1 MGKKVI
7 NKPVMLDGY
16 MAVGQENNLHILD
29 FVCCE
34 DVQMDAFAGK
44 CKVELMRDGNVYI
57 SELPK
62 HTRNK
67 PLFREDNCSLSH
79 GRNGRYYFVFML
91 DEDEV
96 GQLPQ
101 KLMDQASAI
110 ASKMLRKLLMEGGEL
125 G

>member
-1 MGKKVI
+1 
-7 NKPVMLDGY
+7 MLDGY
-16 MAVGQENNLHILD
+16 MAVGQENNLHVLD

-34 DVQMDAFAGK
+34 DVQMEAFAGK